1 MDDWATKRMAE
12 LEAAAPAKRKNKKD
26 AFVKVPLWWI
36 EQVTRATKSPQVF
49 AAIWLLHLSWQAKS
63 TTFTL
68 PNARLAAQGVDRQA
82 KRRALA
88 TLEKAGLITV
98 ERRGRKP
105 PRITLV
111 GL

>member
-1 MDDWATKRMAE
+1 MGIR
-12 LEAAAPAKRKNKKD
+12 LEGYP
-26 AFVKVPLWWI
+26 
-36 EQVTRATKSPQVF
+36 
-49 AAIWLLHLSWQAKS
+49 
-63 TTFTL
+63 TL

-82 KRRALA
+82 KRRALT

>member
-12 LEAAAPAKRKNKKD
+12 LKAAAPVRKNKKD

-36 EQVTRATKSPQVF
+36 AQVTRAAKSPQVF
-49 AAIWLLHLSWQAKS
+49 AAIWLLHLSWKAKS

-68 PNARLAAQGVDRQA
+68 PNARLATQGVDRQA